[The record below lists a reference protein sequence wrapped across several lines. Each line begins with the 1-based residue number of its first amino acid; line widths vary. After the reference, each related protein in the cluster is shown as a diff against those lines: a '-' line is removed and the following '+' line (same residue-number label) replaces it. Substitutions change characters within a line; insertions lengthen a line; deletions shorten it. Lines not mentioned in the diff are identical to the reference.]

1 MTVKWNIW
9 LEKENEAIKDK
20 IVRDIS
26 NLFEQGKDQLLRV
39 GNFWDKNYIQYESN
53 GNGNKTLSIEKH
65 LNKIRPYLKSIIDDL
80 RKSDVKS
87 N

>member
-1 MTVKWNIW
+1 MTVKWNRS

-39 GNFWDKNYIQYESN
+39 DNLWDKNYIQYESN

>member
-1 MTVKWNIW
+1 MTVKWNWW

-39 GNFWDKNYIQYESN
+39 GNFWYESN
-53 GNGNKTLSIEKH
+53 GNGNKTLSIENILIKLDH
-65 LNKIRPYLKSIIDDL
+65 T
-80 RKSDVKS
+80 
-87 N
+87 

>member
-1 MTVKWNIW
+1 MTVKWNRS

-39 GNFWDKNYIQYESN
+39 GNLWDKNYIQYESN

-87 N
+87 S